1 MKSIKLNFAV
11 IAFFLGS
18 GAALASS
25 THKFDNVKWAKQG
38 TIYTQVT
45 GDYNCNES
53 SEVCTRTYP
62 AGQNPNTNPD
72 NYILQELGSFA
83 Q

>member
-11 IAFFLGS
+11 IAFFLGL

-25 THKFDNVKWAKQG
+25 THKFDSVKWGKQG
-38 TIYTQVT
+38 TGYVEVT
-45 GDYNCNES
+45 GAYRCES
-53 SEVCTRTYP
+53 SSNVCTRTYP
-62 AGQNPNTNPD
+62 AGQDPNINPD
-72 NYILQELGSFA
+72 NYISQQLGNFV